1 MTCNKL
7 LTVELTCEQIEG
19 VIHALGPH
27 SGAEMNVVSQIL
39 QTVLD
44 KHNDES

>member
-19 VIHALGPH
+19 LIHALGPH
-27 SGAEMNVVSQIL
+27 SGAEMNVVSRTLQNIL
-39 QTVLD
+39 D
-44 KHNDES
+44 EHNDES